1 LPSLRK
7 NSPACAIIS
16 GLLTVDSSR
25 KLSIT
30 PIIPFRIVLVWKRTS
45 LDCDL
50 FRRDGS
56 DGGKIHLW
64 AVWLGSG
71 SCLFFI
77 WELKWSRMSIVRF
90 VMVFQAETG
99 SRGAREGHCKLVRNR
114 DRKFDRRA
122 LRILRNL
129 ASRESSSSSSF
140 DKFIYLTQI
149 IQAN

>member
-1 LPSLRK
+1 
-7 NSPACAIIS
+7 
-16 GLLTVDSSR
+16 
-25 KLSIT
+25 
-30 PIIPFRIVLVWKRTS
+30 
-45 LDCDL
+45 
-50 FRRDGS
+50 
-56 DGGKIHLW
+56 
-64 AVWLGSG
+64 
-71 SCLFFI
+71 
-77 WELKWSRMSIVRF
+77 MSIVRF
-90 VMVFQAETG
+90 VMVFQAEAG